1 MWASLLW
8 IVIIGIAG
16 FCYPRRPRTTA
27 ALFVVLGALSIIL
40 VFTNHS
46 DNNFGAVAGVFWIG
60 LGVWYLL
67 KFRTPHARAKHVDYW
82 TAKV

>member
-1 MWASLLW
+1 
-8 IVIIGIAG
+8 
-16 FCYPRRPRTTA
+16 
-27 ALFVVLGALSIIL
+27 VLGALSIIL